1 VRQMSQVTPIISVI
15 VATRNRRQSLGQF
28 LDALRLL
35 PEQPAWELIVADNG
49 STDGT
54 DALLWTATEN
64 LPIIVVN
71 ENLPGKSR
79 ALNRAL
85 KDARG
90 DILLFTDDDV
100 VPDPN
105 WLTALYQASIEYPG
119 ANVFG
124 GRILVN
130 YERIPQWIVNS
141 YNLRTVLTSEQDLG
155 SDIRWFANDQY
166 PIGPNLAVR
175 RRSIEQGSFLWP
187 VNLGPGTRISV
198 GDERAFLM
206 KVSHPES
213 RDRLYVPD
221 SVVRHNVKGRQ
232 LGFGSALTRCFL
244 GGYAA
249 GLVSRIWV
257 RSNSKKD
264 KGGAFR
270 VTWERFRG
278 ASSSRELICMIA
290 RALGVMTGT
299 ATPFARM
306 LYG

>member
-1 VRQMSQVTPIISVI
+1 MSQVTPIISVI
-15 VATRNRRQSLGQF
+15 VATRNRRQSLSQF

-49 STDGT
+49 SADGT
-54 DALLWTATEN
+54 ETLLSTAAEN

-71 ENLPGKSR
+71 EDLRGKSR

-85 KDARG
+85 KHARG

-105 WLTALYQASIEYPG
+105 WLTALHQASMEYPD

-141 YNLRTVLTSEQDLG
+141 YNLRTILTSEQDLG
-155 SDIRWFANDQY
+155 GDIHWFADEQY
-166 PIGPNLAVR
+166 PTGPNLAVR
-175 RRSIEQGSFLWP
+175 RRLIEQSSFLWP
-187 VNLGPGTRISV
+187 VNLGPGTKIPV
-198 GDERAFLM
+198 GDERVFLM
-206 KVSHPES
+206 NVSHPES

-221 SVVRHNVKGRQ
+221 SVVRHHIKGRQ
-232 LGFGSALTRCFL
+232 LGFVSALMRCFL

-249 GLVSRIWV
+249 GLVNRIRV
-257 RSNSKKD
+257 RSNSKKNT
-264 KGGAFR
+264 GGTFR
-270 VTWERFRG
+270 VSWQRFRG
-278 ASSSRELICMIA
+278 ASSSGELICMIA
-290 RALGVMTGT
+290 RAVGVMTGT
-299 ATPFARM
+299 AISLGRI

>member
-1 VRQMSQVTPIISVI
+1 MRQTSQVTPIISVI
-15 VATRNRRQSLGQF
+15 VATRNRRQSLGRL
-28 LDALRLL
+28 LDGLRSL
-35 PEQPAWELIVADNG
+35 PEQPAWELIVVDNG
-49 STDGT
+49 SADGT
-54 DALLWTATEN
+54 ETLLSTAAED
-64 LPIIVVN
+64 LPVVVVN

-85 KDARG
+85 KHARG

-105 WLTALYQASIEYPG
+105 WLMALHQASIEYPG

-130 YERIPQWIVNS
+130 HERIPQWIVNS
-141 YNLRTVLTSEQDLG
+141 YNLRIILTSEQDLG
-155 SDIRWFANDQY
+155 RDIRWFANDQY

-175 RRSIEQGSFLWP
+175 RRSIEQGSFFWP
-187 VNLGPGTRISV
+187 VNLGPGTKIPV

-206 KVSHPES
+206 QVSRPES

-221 SVVRHNVKGRQ
+221 SVVRHNIIGRQ
-232 LGFGSALTRCFL
+232 LGFVSALTRCFL

-257 RSNSKKD
+257 HSNKKN
-264 KGGAFR
+264 KQGAFR
-270 VTWERFRG
+270 VVWRRFRG
-278 ASSSRELICMIA
+278 ASSSRELICIVA
-290 RALGVMTGT
+290 RALGVLTGT
-299 ATPFARM
+299 AIPFARII
-306 LYG
+306 YG

>member
-15 VATRNRRQSLGQF
+15 VATRNRRQLLDQF

-54 DALLWTATEN
+54 DTLLWAAAEN

-71 ENLPGKSR
+71 ESLPGKSR

-100 VPDPN
+100 LPDPN
-105 WLTALYQASIEYPG
+105 WLTALYQASMEYPG

-130 YERIPQWIVNS
+130 YERIPKWIANS

-221 SVVRHNVKGRQ
+221 SVVRHDIGGRQ
-232 LGFGSALTRCFL
+232 LGFVEALIRCFL
-244 GGYAA
+244 GGYVS
-249 GLVSRIWV
+249 GLIRRVWV
-257 RSNSKKD
+257 HSNREN
-264 KGGAFR
+264 KGRAFR
-270 VTWERFRG
+270 VAWQRLRG
-278 ASSSRELICMIA
+278 ASSTRELICMIA
-290 RALGVMTGT
+290 RAVGVMTGT
-299 ATPFARM
+299 AIPIGRI

>member
-1 VRQMSQVTPIISVI
+1 VRQTSQVTPIISVI
-15 VATRNRRQSLGQF
+15 VATRNRRQSLGRF
-28 LDALRLL
+28 LDGLRSL
-35 PEQPAWELIVADNG
+35 PEQPAWELIVVNNG
-49 STDGT
+49 SADGT
-54 DALLWTATEN
+54 EGLLSTAAED
-64 LPIIVVN
+64 LPIVVVN

-85 KDARG
+85 KHVRG

-105 WLTALYQASIEYPG
+105 WLTALHQASIEYPG

-130 YERIPQWIVNS
+130 HERIPQWIVNS
-141 YNLRTVLTSEQDLG
+141 YNLSIILTSEQDLG
-155 SDIRWFANDQY
+155 RDIRWFANDQY

-175 RRSIEQGSFLWP
+175 RRSIEQGSFFWP
-187 VNLGPGTRISV
+187 VNLGPGTKIPV

-206 KVSHPES
+206 QVSHPES

-221 SVVRHNVKGRQ
+221 SVVRHNIKGRQ
-232 LGFGSALTRCFL
+232 LGFVSALMRCFL

-257 RSNSKKD
+257 HSNRKN

-270 VTWERFRG
+270 VAWQRFRG
-278 ASSSRELICMIA
+278 ASSSRELICMVA
-290 RALGVMTGT
+290 RAVGVMAGT
-299 ATPFARM
+299 VIPCARVI
-306 LYG
+306 YG